1 MGMFRDLCLKTLI
14 KNLNDTLSSEYTFVS
29 TDFELYIYIY
39 KKKFLENDMNI
50 RFIERGS
57 YFLKFEMPNS

>member
-1 MGMFRDLCLKTLI
+1 MEMFCNLCLKTLI

>member
-29 TDFELYIYIY
+29 MDFELYIYIY

>member
-1 MGMFRDLCLKTLI
+1 MGIFRDLCLKTLI

>member
-1 MGMFRDLCLKTLI
+1 MFRDLCLKTLI
-14 KNLNDTLSSEYTFVS
+14 KNLNDTLSSDYTFVS

>member
-1 MGMFRDLCLKTLI
+1 MFRDLCLKTLI

-29 TDFELYIYIY
+29 MDFELYIYIY

>member
-1 MGMFRDLCLKTLI
+1 MFRDLCLKTLI

>member
-29 TDFELYIYIY
+29 TDFELYISIY

>member
-14 KNLNDTLSSEYTFVS
+14 KNLNDTLSSDYTFVS

>member
-1 MGMFRDLCLKTLI
+1 MGMFRDLCLKTLM